1 MKQDQNK
8 AKIQQATNA
17 INSAAIRIAAVKAV
31 GLKASLTNMLNR
43 LSADPEK
50 YRLDII
56 VAMAK
61 DIERLA
67 EMVIASENQE
77 NIERDEKKRSSAV
90 VMINEID
97 HSFARA
103 QLEKAIAEVEQEQK
117 SRLKNKNNFK

>member
-8 AKIQQATNA
+8 AKVQQATNA

-31 GLKASLTNMLNR
+31 GLKASLTNMLKR

-56 VAMAK
+56 IAMAK

>member
-17 INSAAIRIAAVKAV
+17 INSAAIRIAAVKAI

-56 VAMAK
+56 IAMAK
-61 DIERLA
+61 DIEQLA
-67 EMVIASENQE
+67 ERVIATEQQQAIVN
-77 NIERDEKKRSSAV
+77 DEKKRSSSV

-97 HSFARA
+97 FAPARK
-103 QLEKAIAEVEQEQK
+103 QLYEAIVEMEQEQK
-117 SRLKNKNNFK
+117 SKLKNKNNFK

>member
-56 VAMAK
+56 IAMAK

-97 HSFARA
+97 Y
-103 QLEKAIAEVEQEQK
+103 I
-117 SRLKNKNNFK
+117 

>member
-8 AKIQQATNA
+8 AKVQQATNA
-17 INSAAIRIAAVKAV
+17 INSAAVRIAAVKAN

-56 VAMAK
+56 IAMAK

-77 NIERDEKKRSSAV
+77 NIERDEKKRTSAV

>member
-8 AKIQQATNA
+8 AKVQQATNA

-31 GLKASLTNMLNR
+31 GLKASLTNMLKR

-56 VAMAK
+56 IAMAK

-77 NIERDEKKRSSAV
+77 NIEHSEKKRSSAV
-90 VMINEID
+90 VLINEID
-97 HSFARA
+97 HTKARK
-103 QLEKAIAEVEQEQK
+103 QLYEAIAEMEQAQK
-117 SRLKNKNNFK
+117 SKLNNKNNFK

>member
-77 NIERDEKKRSSAV
+77 NIEHSEKKRSSAV
-90 VMINEID
+90 VLINEID
-97 HSFARA
+97 HTKARK
-103 QLEKAIAEVEQEQK
+103 QLYEAIAEMEQAQK
-117 SRLKNKNNFK
+117 SKLNNKNNFK

>member
-8 AKIQQATNA
+8 AKVQQATNA

-31 GLKASLTNMLNR
+31 GLKASLTNMLKR

-56 VAMAK
+56 IAMAK

-103 QLEKAIAEVEQEQK
+103 QLEKAIAEMEQEQK
-117 SRLKNKNNFK
+117 NKLKNKNKL

>member
-8 AKIQQATNA
+8 AKVQQATNA

-31 GLKASLTNMLNR
+31 GLKASLTNMLKR

-56 VAMAK
+56 IAMAK
-61 DIERLA
+61 DIEQLA
-67 EMVIASENQE
+67 ERVIATEQQQA
-77 NIERDEKKRSSAV
+77 IVDDEKKRSSSV

-97 HSFARA
+97 FAPARK
-103 QLEKAIAEVEQEQK
+103 QLYEAIAELEQEQK
-117 SRLKNKNNFK
+117 SKLKNNFK

>member
-17 INSAAIRIAAVKAV
+17 INSAAVRIAAIKAV
-31 GLKASLTNMLNR
+31 GLKASLTNMLKR

-56 VAMAK
+56 IAMAK

-67 EMVIASENQE
+67 EMVISTEQQQAISNG
-77 NIERDEKKRSSAV
+77 EKKSSSSV

-97 HSFARA
+97 FSPARA
-103 QLEKAIAEVEQEQK
+103 QLEKAIAELEQEQK
-117 SRLKNKNNFK
+117 NRLKNKNNFN